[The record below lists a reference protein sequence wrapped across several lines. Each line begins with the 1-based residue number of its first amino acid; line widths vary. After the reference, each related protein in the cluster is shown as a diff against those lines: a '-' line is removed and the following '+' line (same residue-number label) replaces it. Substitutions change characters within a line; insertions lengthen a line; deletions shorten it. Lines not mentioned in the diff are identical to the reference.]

1 MELIQVPRS
10 LIDNTA
16 MDPMRVHTYI
26 AMTLFGCDG
35 DDLVQ
40 FCGYSAL
47 NRHAGSAANRIRALS
62 KNLIELGYMGE
73 SQDQSFVSEGF
84 GSIYLE
90 EFDSICNLKH
100 TTLNA
105 VHHNPSHILLVLAC
119 IRCNM
124 RREKAMPQYY
134 SNLLCRIADRIGIS
148 ARAVSICV
156 RALEELDIIHCEE
169 LPRYKDGNGQWH
181 SNVRVF
187 VNRHG
192 RLNAGTTYSWQKE
205 TERSIKMILTNA
217 SAESDRPRN
226 SEQKRNKEND

>member
-10 LIDNTA
+10 LIENTA
-16 MDPMRVHTYI
+16 MDPMRVHAYI

-35 DDLVQ
+35 DNLIQ
-40 FCGYSAL
+40 FCGYSAS

-62 KNLIELGYMGE
+62 KSLIELGYMGE
-73 SQDQSFVSEGF
+73 SQDQSLVGKGF
-84 GSIYLE
+84 GSIHPE

-100 TTLNA
+100 ITSNA
-105 VHHNPSHILLVLAC
+105 VRYNPSYVLLVLAC

-124 RREKAMPQYY
+124 RRGKAMPQYY
-134 SNLLCRIADRIGIS
+134 SNLLCRIADHIGIS
-148 ARAVSICV
+148 ARAVSSSV

-181 SNVRVF
+181 SNVRIF

-205 TERSIKMILTNA
+205 TERSIKMILANA

-226 SEQKRNKEND
+226 SE